1 MRNEENI
8 GHTVLGKRATT
19 SLSLTLRIAIHCV
32 KSVQIRGF
40 LWSLF
45 SFVRTESRKIRTRK
59 NFVFEHFSRSVLSV
73 LIYHLSRET
82 TPKNHQKL
90 NKKTVN

>member
-1 MRNEENI
+1 MTNEENI
-8 GHTVLGKRATT
+8 DHMVLGKRAIT

-82 TPKNHQKL
+82 TPKNPQKL

>member
-1 MRNEENI
+1 MTNEENI
-8 GHTVLGKRATT
+8 DHMVLGKRAIT

-32 KSVQIRGF
+32 KSVQIRSF

-45 SFVRTESRKIRTRK
+45 SFIRTEYRKIRTRK
-59 NFVFEHFSRSVLSV
+59 NFVFEHFSRNVLSV

-82 TPKNHQKL
+82 TPKKPKKI